1 MPYFMMTGL
10 ITACNNPSVNKSERR
25 RGDNTRP
32 NILFIMS
39 DDHDDDAISAYGGHF
54 AKIAP
59 TPNIDRLAKEGM
71 RFNHCFVT
79 NSICSPA
86 RATILTGKYSHLNGV
101 IDNHTVFD
109 GSQQTFLKLLRET
122 GYQTALIGKWH
133 LKSEPT
139 GFDYWNIFPGHGQ
152 GKYYN
157 PDMSEMGK
165 EYQVEGYVTDVV
177 TNISLDW
184 LKNKRDKNKPFMLM
198 YQHKA
203 PHRSWEPAPRHLDY
217 LENVDIPVTGKYNKR
232 KTGAAAKEQEMSIL
246 HNMGTES
253 DLKMNPEVTEKHFIP
268 GSHPAGYPSYY
279 GRLERMTDEQRDT
292 WMKFYA
298 ERDSLFLQKKPSTE
312 DEITWFKYQQ
322 YMKDYLRTI
331 KTVDENIGRVLDY
344 LEEAGLAE
352 NTIVVYTSDQGF
364 FLGEHGWFDK
374 RFMYE
379 ESFHTPLLIRWPE
392 NINAGTVNNDFVMNL
407 DFAPTFLDIAGAK
420 IPSDMQ
426 GESFLPILKGKTP
439 EDWRKSVYY
448 HYFEYPGP
456 HMVKRHYGIRTE
468 RYKLIHFYYDI
479 DEWEL
484 YDLEKDPEELNNVF
498 HDPKYA
504 GIAVRLMGE
513 LEKLQIKYKDSDDL
527 ARELINKKVNTRH

>member
-1 MPYFMMTGL
+1 MNKQSLLFL
-10 ITACNNPSVNKSERR
+10 ASFSVIGCKQVE
-25 RGDNTRP
+25 TRNVSANLP
-32 NILFIMS
+32 NILFIMA
-39 DDHDDDAISAYGGHF
+39 DDHDNDAISAYGSHLT
-54 AKIAP
+54 KIAP
-59 TPNIDRLAKEGM
+59 TPNIDRIASEGM
-71 RFNHCFVT
+71 LFNHCFVT
-79 NSICSPA
+79 NSICAPC

-101 IDNHTVFD
+101 IDNHTDFD
-109 GSQQTFLKLLRET
+109 GSQQTFPKLLREA
-122 GYQTALIGKWH
+122 GYETSLIGKWH

-165 EYQVEGYVTDVV
+165 VSEITGYVTDVV
-177 TNISLDW
+177 TDISLDW

-217 LENVDIPVTGKYNKR
+217 LEDVNIPVPDKYYKR
-232 KTGAAAKEQEMSIL
+232 KTGTAAKEQEMSIFD
-246 HNMGTES
+246 NMGPES
-253 DLKMNPEVTEKHFIP
+253 DLKVYPDTAAKYNLKGNHPNGARAYFKRFEKYTEQQQRKF
-268 GSHPAGYPSYY
+268 
-279 GRLERMTDEQRDT
+279 LEHYTQRD
-292 WMKFYA
+292 
-298 ERDSLFLQKKPSTE
+298 KKLTSHFPQTTE
-312 DEITWFKYQQ
+312 EMNYWRYQQ

-331 KTVDENIGRVLDY
+331 KAIDENIGRVLDY
-344 LEEAGLAE
+344 LEESGLAE

-364 FLGEHGWFDK
+364 YLGEHGWFDK

-379 ESFHTPLLIRWPE
+379 ESFHTPLLIRWPGK
-392 NINAGTVNNDFVMNL
+392 IKPKSINNDFVMNL
-407 DFAPTFLDIAGAK
+407 DFAPTFLDIAGAE
-420 IPSDMQ
+420 IPADMQ
-426 GESFLPILKGKTP
+426 GESFLPILKGETP
-439 EDWRKSVYY
+439 DNWRKSVYY

-468 RYKLIHFYYDI
+468 KYKLIHFYYDI

-484 YDLEKDPEELNNVF
+484 YDLKKDPEEMNNVF
-498 HDPKYA
+498 HEPEYA

-527 ARELINKKVNTRH
+527 ARELINKKVDSRY